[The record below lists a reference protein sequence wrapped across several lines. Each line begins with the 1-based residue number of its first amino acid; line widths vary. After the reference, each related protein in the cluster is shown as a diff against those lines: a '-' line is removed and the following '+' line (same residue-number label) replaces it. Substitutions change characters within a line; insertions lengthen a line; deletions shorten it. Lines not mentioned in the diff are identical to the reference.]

1 MHCHDFDLMKGPQSV
16 FCSLGLLTLQG
27 TLKHR
32 HTTLV
37 TSQRR
42 TVQKRAGSKTCLVLA
57 AACQPP
63 YRFVDC
69 LTTQASPILR
79 GSQISKPSS
88 RVFQETWS
96 VSTFFGVDRPSGR
109 YSPRH
114 WKNAYGRTTRLAL
127 RCYSR
132 RGQCVPAAGSSD
144 PIALQAWKIVAWR
157 LLSLGRSRLHVFAP
171 TQQGLRS

>member
-109 YSPRH
+109 YSP
-114 WKNAYGRTTRLAL
+114 AIGRMLTVA
-127 RCYSR
+127 
-132 RGQCVPAAGSSD
+132 QHGSPYD
-144 PIALQAWKIVAWR
+144 AILEEVNVY
-157 LLSLGRSRLHVFAP
+157 LLLEVLIQLPCKPGK
-171 TQQGLRS
+171 